1 MKSYSVAIIAIYFL
15 CLLDSTSSTGNFC
28 GTSWMDAVGKCSRP
42 CPTGAPTQCGGGETC
57 FANTPVSF
65 YMFYYR
71 IAFAMQKCSQDMH
84 TFL

>member
-1 MKSYSVAIIAIYFL
+1 MLERLPTIKSYSAVVIAIYFL

-57 FANTPVSF
+57 FANTPVSVL
-65 YMFYYR
+65 YV
-71 IAFAMQKCSQDMH
+71 QS
-84 TFL
+84 